1 MSIDVK
7 KTLNYRK
14 WGLGGW
20 EGGGIKKGNH
30 SNKLIQDIFPLVC
43 KSSALKALA
52 REVLLPS
59 LEESEIQT
67 Y

>member
-1 MSIDVK
+1 MGFG
-7 KTLNYRK
+7 R
-14 WGLGGW
+14 LGGR
-20 EGGGIKKGNH
+20 GGIKKGNN

-43 KSSALKALA
+43 KSCALNALA